1 MEIELKRISKSS
13 FKEHCYWKRYLWV
26 VWYWQWHFCN
36 ISTQDLEI
44 DQIVLN
50 TQEKDNTEKEE
61 SIEEKISNTRYV
73 ELIKILIKWMKEICG
88 WISHYGCYKIQELF
102 LKPKSNFKQMKT
114 QEMFK
119 KKN

>member
-1 MEIELKRISKSS
+1 MVSNTIRNWKSELKRISKSS

-50 TQEKDNTEKEE
+50 TEENDNTEKEE
-61 SIEEKISNTRYV
+61 SIEEKFQ
-73 ELIKILIKWMKEICG
+73 
-88 WISHYGCYKIQELF
+88 IQGML
-102 LKPKSNFKQMKT
+102 S
-114 QEMFK
+114 
-119 KKN
+119 